1 MTVGGE
7 VTVESK
13 TTQNQHKEPL
23 KKLTFNPD
31 KEFLTE
37 LHRRVEEYFRSTGLP
52 KKGGW
57 RVCLKAAIIL
67 TCFFAAY
74 GMLLFVAQN
83 IWQGLALAILL
94 ALSITA
100 IGFNIQH
107 DGGHRSFSEHLWVNR
122 LAAMTM
128 DMVGASSYVWHQKH
142 AILHH
147 NYVNITGYDPD
158 IDLSG
163 LGRLSPHQAWH
174 WCYRW
179 QHLYMWVLYGLLI
192 IKWQWAADF
201 RNLISGRIHRHPIP
215 RPKGWDLVVFII
227 GKTIFFILGFGLP
240 LLYHPLW
247 VVLFFYAVV
256 VITMGVPLSV
266 VFQLPHCVGQADF
279 PLPNEDTNQMKNPW
293 AVHQAQVTLDF
304 DRHSPIKTWLLGG
317 LNFHLEHHLFPG
329 ICHVNYPGMSKAVEE
344 TCRKFGVKYAE
355 HRSFWTGLVE
365 HYRWLRKMGRP
376 VALSGRL
383 TFPGDEY

>member
-1 MTVGGE
+1 MTGGGE
-7 VTVESK
+7 DTVELK
-13 TTQNQHKEPL
+13 TTQNQPKEMAQ
-23 KKLTFNPD
+23 KLTFNPD

-37 LHRRVEEYFRSTGLP
+37 LHRRVDEYFRSTGLP

-57 RVCLKAAIIL
+57 RVYLKAAIIL
-67 TCFFAAY
+67 TCFFASY
-74 GMLLFVAQN
+74 WMLLFVAQN
-83 IWQGLALAILL
+83 IWQGLVFAILL
-94 ALSITA
+94 ALLTTA

-142 AILHH
+142 SLLHH

-163 LGRLSPHQAWH
+163 AGRLSPHQKWF
-174 WCYRW
+174 WFYRW
-179 QHLYMWVLYGLLI
+179 QHQYIWFLYGLLVM
-192 IKWQWAADF
+192 KWQLVADF
-201 RNLISGRIHRHPIP
+201 RNLISGRIHRHRIP
-215 RPKGWDLVVFII
+215 RPKGWDLLIFII
-227 GKTIFFILGFGLP
+227 GKTIFFILAFGLP

-256 VITMGVPLSV
+256 VLLMGVPLSV

-279 PLPNEDTNQMKNPW
+279 PLPSEDTNQMKNSW
-293 AVHQAQVTLDF
+293 AVHQDQVTLGF

-329 ICHVNYPGMSKAVEE
+329 VCHVNYPGLAGAVEE

-365 HYRWLRKMGRP
+365 HYRWLRKMGMP
-376 VALSGRL
+376 V
-383 TFPGDEY
+383 PD